1 MITRLFTILTLFPFF
16 SFSQGASEIYLCNL
30 KVKGGAVTIS
40 APKNITN
47 HPGYDNQ
54 PFFHPSQPLIYY
66 ASFTDSSQSD
76 IKTYNYQ
83 TNITKN
89 FTETPES
96 EFSPTVTP
104 DEKYISCI
112 IQRNNG
118 AQDFA
123 EYPVGGGLP
132 ETIINYMLV
141 GYHVWIDE
149 RSVLLFVLD
158 DSTHNSLHYFN
169 LITREDVVVAHN
181 PGRSLHKIPG
191 EEAVSFIEKKSENDW
206 VIQKF
211 NSKTRE
217 ITTIAPCIPKH
228 EDITWLKDG
237 LILSSDGQKFFV
249 YDTQKPNGWE
259 PVKWNDTAIVLKNIT
274 RLAVNNANN
283 RLAIVAE

>member
-1 MITRLFTILTLFPFF
+1 MRTRLFAILTLFPIF

-30 KVKGGAVTIS
+30 KIKGSTVTIS

-54 PFFHPSQPLIYY
+54 PYFHPSLPLIYY

-76 IKTYNYQ
+76 IRMYNYQ
-83 TNITKN
+83 TNVTKN

-104 DEKYISCI
+104 DGKYISCI

-123 EYPVGGGLP
+123 EYPIAGDHP

-191 EEAVSFIEKKSENDW
+191 EDAVSFIEKKSANEW
-206 VIQKF
+206 LIQKF
-211 NSKTRE
+211 DSKTRAIST
-217 ITTIAPCIPKH
+217 ITTCIPQH

-237 LILSSDGQKFFV
+237 LILSSDGEKFFV
-249 YDTQKPNGWE
+249 YNTQKPNGWE
-259 PVKWNDTAIVLKNIT
+259 PVTFKETEPLLKGIT
-274 RLAVNNANN
+274 RLAVNNTDNK
-283 RLAIVAE
+283 LAIVAE